1 MPAFTEP
8 DGIIYPVP
16 TDPIEPLNA
25 IFQDLAQSTQDAII
39 GRIPVEWEPWIPVYQ
54 NFSPADGAVEAVYA
68 KIGKT
73 IYGIYGITFGP
84 NTTMGTD
91 PKISMPEPAQS
102 GCLTVG
108 QLRVANANNSQAFR
122 GTVNIDNDSFCPRLF
137 GVSGNFITET
147 QITATVPF
155 TWAPDFRLGFYFLYE
170 AE

>member
-25 IFQDLAQSTQDAII
+25 IFQDLAQSTQDAIV
-39 GRIPVEWEPWIPVYQ
+39 GRIPVEWESWIPVYD
-54 NFSPADGAVEAVYA
+54 NMSPADGAVEALYA

-73 IYGIYGITFGP
+73 IYGIYSIGFGP
-84 NTTMGTD
+84 NTVMGSD
-91 PKISMPEPAQS
+91 PKISLPEPVQS

-108 QLRVANANNSQAFR
+108 QLRVSNDDGNSVFR
-122 GTVNIDNDSFCPRLF
+122 GTVNIDNGSFCPRLF

-147 QITATVPF
+147 AIDSDTPF
-155 TWAPDFRLGFYFLYE
+155 TWGPDFKLGFYFLYE

>member
-1 MPAFTEP
+1 MPEFTTP

-25 IFQDLAQSTQDAII
+25 IFQDLAQSTQDAIVN
-39 GRIPVEWEPWIPVYQ
+39 RIPVEWESWVPTYQ
-54 NFSPADGAVEAVYA
+54 NFSPADGAVEALYA

-73 IYGIYGITFGP
+73 IYGIYTISFGP
-84 NTTMGTD
+84 NTAMGSD
-91 PKISMPEPAQS
+91 PKISMPEPAES

-108 QLRVANANNSQAFR
+108 QLRVSNANGSSVFR
-122 GTVNIDNDSFCPRLF
+122 GTVNVDVDSFCPRLF

-147 QITATVPF
+147 AITASVPF
-155 TWAPDFRLGFYFLYE
+155 TWAPDFNLGFYFLYE